1 MSAFSPRRRRLM
13 NQINVVPFIDVM
25 LVLLIVLMMTA
36 PLLSQGIHVNLP
48 QTQSKNVSSAH
59 TIPLIVS
66 VDSQGQF
73 YVNQAPNPS
82 APMSAQRV
90 VNFVAAKL
98 QLAHDNDNKL
108 PVYVKGDRQAHYG
121 QVAQLMALLKQ
132 AGANEVGLLTH
143 PQSNQADQNRQR
155 GSQ

>member
-1 MSAFSPRRRRLM
+1 MSDFSPRRRRAI

-48 QTQSKNVSSAH
+48 QTQSKTVSSNN

-66 VDSQGQF
+66 VDKQGQF

-82 APMSAQRV
+82 TPMSASHV

-98 QLAHDNDNKL
+98 KVAQQNQQQL

-121 QVAQLMALLKQ
+121 EVAQLMALLKR
-132 AGANEVGLLTH
+132 AGAQQVGLLTH
-143 PQSNQADQNRQR
+143 PKVESSTNHKR
-155 GSQ
+155 GG

>member
-1 MSAFSPRRRRLM
+1 MSRFTPRRRRVM
-13 NQINVVPFIDVM
+13 NHINVVPFIDVM

-48 QTQSKNVSSAH
+48 QTQSETVSSGN

-66 VDSQGQF
+66 VDRQGQF

-82 APMSAQRV
+82 TPMAAQHV

-98 QLAHDNDNKL
+98 QVAQQKHQDL
-108 PVYVKGDRQAHYG
+108 PVYVKGDQHAHYG
-121 QVAQLMALLKQ
+121 QVAQLMALLKR
-132 AGANEVGLLTH
+132 AGADQVGLLTH
-143 PQSNQADQNRQR
+143 PVDSDSHSGGRH
-155 GSQ
+155 